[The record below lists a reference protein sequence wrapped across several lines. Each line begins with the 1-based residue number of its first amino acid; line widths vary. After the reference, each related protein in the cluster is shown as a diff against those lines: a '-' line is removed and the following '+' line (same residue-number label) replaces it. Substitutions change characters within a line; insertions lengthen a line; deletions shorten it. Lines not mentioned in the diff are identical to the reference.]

1 MTALACAN
9 AMPVLREVRLYGPL
23 RAQFGR
29 SHWLAVDSPAE
40 AVRALCALLK
50 GFREAITGHKGPGY
64 RLLVG
69 EGRGADWRDPQT
81 LGVSAGSATTIR
93 LVPVLHGAKR
103 QGWGQVILGVVI
115 LVAAYFGY
123 GTPQTVQLGMGLILG
138 GAVALL
144 SPQPGGTG
152 SKAKEEVR
160 SQSING
166 PVNVTSAGGPVPL
179 IIGRVLVGSVT
190 ISAGLSTDDFTPP
203 ATSLPAAPDRPADE
217 PDTWIEPAGGI

>member
-1 MTALACAN
+1 MSALVST
-9 AMPVLREVRLYGPL
+9 MPVLREVRLYGPL

-40 AVRALCALLK
+40 AVRALCTLFK
-50 GFREAITGHKGPGY
+50 GFREALSGHKGPGY

-69 EGRGADWRDPQT
+69 EGPVADWRDPQT
-81 LGVSAGSATTIR
+81 LGLSAGSATTIR

-103 QGWGQVILGVVI
+103 QGWGQIIVGAL
-115 LVAAYFGY
+115 LVAASFMMYGADGGALATAGY
-123 GTPQTVQLGMGLILG
+123 GMIIG

-144 SPQPGGTG
+144 SPQRTGTG
-152 SKAKEEVR
+152 SSAKEEVR

-203 ATSLPAAPDRPADE
+203 ATSLPAEPDRPADE